1 MMAPSDARR
10 VYELWLKLIADEE
23 LYQEMLA
30 GRHAALAASR
40 GLTPEDLTI
49 LDQFHERPG
58 TRWDIENLRFRAA
71 TEVGAK
77 LKTWMPRTTYLLTL
91 GNEDWLQDTC
101 FEYLAAHRWEELGH
115 LHFTEC
121 ERFATYTRNRIMK
134 RRRTPPHLG
143 PVLTF
148 YTRNRIMKRRRTP
161 PHLGP
166 VLTFETA
173 VLGLLKGTRG
183 VSPAAWPTRPST
195 LEASVLAPARPR
207 WGPAVLLIEL
217 PVDLTAWIASGDPRV
232 GQVVERPSCVLA
244 YVPSLSEKHRFQTLG
259 EGARLVFELCRGE
272 ATSEELASHFA
283 EELGFEREDTF
294 RLLGR
299 WVRDGALVLS

>member
-1 MMAPSDARR
+1 MMAPADARR

-30 GRHAALAASR
+30 GRHAALAQGR
-40 GLTPEDLTI
+40 GLTPEDVAI
-49 LDQFHERPG
+49 LDQFHARPG

-101 FEYLAAHRWEELGH
+101 FEYLSAHRWEDLGH
-115 LHFTEC
+115 FHFTEC

-143 PVLTF
+143 A
-148 YTRNRIMKRRRTP
+148 
-161 PHLGP
+161 

-173 VLGLLKGTRG
+173 VLGLLKATRG
-183 VSPAAWPTRPST
+183 VSPAAWPTRPSAPDAA
-195 LEASVLAPARPR
+195 LLAPARPR

-232 GQVVERPSCVLA
+232 GQVSERPSCVLA

-259 EGARLVFELCRGE
+259 EGARLVFERCRGE

-299 WVRDGALVLS
+299 WVRDGALVL